1 MVATRGR
8 SRANGGGNASADN
21 TATSAGVS
29 GNNGGIK
36 KASKPS
42 VKQQVPSVSQSPA
55 SPSGSANSA
64 KGRKGKCAW
73 DFLRQKHETKSM
85 RDKYIASSCQLFFR
99 RDPLKMVRGSMQ
111 YMYEQ
116 DGTEYLDCINNVA
129 HVGHCH
135 PHVVQA
141 GFKQMRT
148 LQTNNRYLHDHIVTL
163 AERLCSTLPS
173 QLCVCF
179 FVNSG
184 SEANDLAQR
193 LALYYTKNRDG
204 ICLDHAYH
212 GHVMSCIGIS
222 PYKFMHGGS
231 EEKKP
236 DHIHVVPT
244 PDRYR
249 GKYRD
254 DQMSMSELTDAYVGE
269 VQSACDSVAAAGR
282 GVSFFISESMQSCGG
297 QVIFPPGYLRRV
309 YDIVRRSG
317 GVCIADEVQTGFGR
331 VGSKWW
337 AFQLDDDQL
346 VPDIVTIGKPMGNGH
361 PISAVI
367 TTPAIAEAFR
377 RGPDYFNTYGG
388 NPVSCAIALAVLDVI
403 EQDKLR
409 ENAVRVGE
417 HLKRRLQEMQPRHP
431 MMGDV
436 RGAGMFLG
444 IDMVLCR
451 RTRQP
456 AGQAAETVLWR
467 LRSEHIIMS
476 LDGPHENILKFKPPM
491 CFSLANANQLCDTL
505 DRIFTEVEADLAA
518 SAAAAAAATA
528 VAATAATAAAAVAAA
543 AAAAGKP
550 DREKNG
556 GCR

>member
-1 MVATRGR
+1 
-8 SRANGGGNASADN
+8 
-21 TATSAGVS
+21 
-29 GNNGGIK
+29 
-36 KASKPS
+36 
-42 VKQQVPSVSQSPA
+42 
-55 SPSGSANSA
+55 
-64 KGRKGKCAW
+64 
-73 DFLRQKHETKSM
+73 
-85 RDKYIASSCQLFFR
+85 
-99 RDPLKMVRGSMQ
+99 
-111 YMYEQ
+111 
-116 DGTEYLDCINNVA
+116 
-129 HVGHCH
+129 
-135 PHVVQA
+135 
-141 GFKQMRT
+141 
-148 LQTNNRYLHDHIVTL
+148 
-163 AERLCSTLPS
+163 
-173 QLCVCF
+173 
-179 FVNSG
+179 

-236 DHIHVVPT
+236 DHIHVNRLVEPQVPT

-417 HLKRRLQEMQPRHP
+417 HLKRAPT
-431 MMGDV
+431 GDAAAAPHDG
-436 RGAGMFLG
+436 RRARSRMFLASTW
-444 IDMVLCR
+444 CCAA

-456 AGQAAETVLWR
+456 AGQAAETVLW
-467 LRSEHIIMS
+467 
-476 LDGPHENILKFKPPM
+476 
-491 CFSLANANQLCDTL
+491 
-505 DRIFTEVEADLAA
+505 
-518 SAAAAAAATA
+518 
-528 VAATAATAAAAVAAA
+528 
-543 AAAAGKP
+543 
-550 DREKNG
+550 
-556 GCR
+556 